1 MEDVKML
8 NDKADDMLNEE
19 VAQHEILDFIDMKY
33 GVNQLVTQRTIQ
45 RWLDE
50 LGIDCIQPRPKR
62 NRDIRYRKSD
72 VLKLEKI
79 KRTNLLRKKNKEL
92 TRKDK
97 EKIATDMQ
105 KKEIEYNQW
114 LASVTDVDRR
124 QQEIEDMY
132 DYKVPALNKI
142 REDKLEMCFRKLFP
156 DVKFDVEHLEKI
168 LFTINEPSMHS
179 DLEYGQAIVDLKEKA
194 YIKNYKD

>member
-1 MEDVKML
+1 ML

-105 KKEIEYNQW
+105 QKEIEYNQW
-114 LASVTDVDRR
+114 LASVTDDDRR

-194 YIKNYKD
+194 YIKNFKD

>member
-1 MEDVKML
+1 ML

-105 KKEIEYNQW
+105 QKEIEYNQW
-114 LASVTDVDRR
+114 LASVTDDDRR

>member
-1 MEDVKML
+1 
-8 NDKADDMLNEE
+8 
-19 VAQHEILDFIDMKY
+19 IDMKY

-114 LASVTDVDRR
+114 LASMTDVDRR

-132 DYKVPALNKI
+132 DYKTPALKKI

-168 LFTINEPSMHS
+168 LFTIYEPSMHS
-179 DLEYGQAIVDLKEKA
+179 DLEYGQALVDLREKA

>member
-1 MEDVKML
+1 MTTFMEDVKML

-142 REDKLEMCFRKLFP
+142 REDKLEMCFRKLFA

-179 DLEYGQAIVDLKEKA
+179 DLEYGQAIVDRKSVV
-194 YIKNYKD
+194 

>member
-1 MEDVKML
+1 ML

-19 VAQHEILDFIDMKY
+19 VAQNEILDFIDTKY
-33 GVNQLVTQRTIQ
+33 GANQLVTQRTIQ
-45 RWLDE
+45 RWLEE

-72 VLKLEKI
+72 VLKLEEI

-92 TRKDK
+92 ARKDK

-105 KKEIEYNQW
+105 KKEIEYNQQ
-114 LASVTDVDRR
+114 LASMTDVDRR
-124 QQEIEDMY
+124 QQEIDDMY
-132 DYKVPALNKI
+132 DYEVPALNKI

-156 DVKFDVEHLEKI
+156 DVKFDMEHLEKI

-179 DLEYGQAIVDLKEKA
+179 DFEYGQAIVDFKEKA

>member
-1 MEDVKML
+1 ML
-8 NDKADDMLNEE
+8 YDKADDMLNEE

-114 LASVTDVDRR
+114 LASMTDVDRR

-132 DYKVPALNKI
+132 DYKAPALKKI

-168 LFTINEPSMHS
+168 LFTISESSMHS
-179 DLEYGQAIVDLKEKA
+179 DLEYGQALVDLREKA

>member
-1 MEDVKML
+1 ML

-105 KKEIEYNQW
+105 QKEIEYNQW

>member
-1 MEDVKML
+1 MI

-19 VAQHEILDFIDMKY
+19 VAQNEILDFIDMKY
-33 GVNQLVTQRTIQ
+33 GANQLVTQRTIQ
-45 RWLDE
+45 RWLEE

-72 VLKLEKI
+72 VLKLEEI
-79 KRTNLLRKKNKEL
+79 KRTNLLRKRNKEL
-92 TRKDK
+92 ARKDK
-97 EKIATDMQ
+97 EKVATDMQ
-105 KKEIEYNQW
+105 KKEIEYNEW
-114 LASVTDVDRR
+114 LASMTDDDRR
-124 QQEIEDMY
+124 QQEIDDMY
-132 DYKVPALNKI
+132 DYNVPALNKI

-156 DVKFDVEHLEKI
+156 DVKFDKEHLEKI

-179 DLEYGQAIVDLKEKA
+179 ELEYGQAVLDLKEKA